1 MHFLET
7 AVAPEHAGYD
17 VPFSA
22 DGIKWCVVQS
32 GVLRKVMHT
41 IKLKD
46 LQEYAKPGGPL
57 ESMEALRMPCL
68 SVSKVSLSE

>member
-22 DGIKWCVVQS
+22 DGIRWCVVQS

-46 LQEYAKPGGPL
+46 LQEYA
-57 ESMEALRMPCL
+57 
-68 SVSKVSLSE
+68 